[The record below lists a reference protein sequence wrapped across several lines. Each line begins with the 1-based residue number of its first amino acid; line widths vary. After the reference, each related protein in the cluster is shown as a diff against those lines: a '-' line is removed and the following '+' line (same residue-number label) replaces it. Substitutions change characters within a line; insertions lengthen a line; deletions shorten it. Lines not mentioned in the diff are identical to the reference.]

1 LRPPSGTASA
11 RPVRPCGSVQFN
23 GNLQTVGA
31 RNATSRFIDF
41 FNSLADSS
49 ITNKLLREIHFSH
62 TIAMSLEHQPLFPR
76 MGFGTQSPL
85 LNNELLTSSHP
96 EMKTQGDLKVSVK
109 EIDDLRRGA
118 VRLSP
123 NGRVSATVSY
133 LSRKL

>member
-1 LRPPSGTASA
+1 
-11 RPVRPCGSVQFN
+11 
-23 GNLQTVGA
+23 
-31 RNATSRFIDF
+31 
-41 FNSLADSS
+41 
-49 ITNKLLREIHFSH
+49 
-62 TIAMSLEHQPLFPR
+62 

-85 LNNELLTSSHP
+85 LNNELLNPSHP